1 MPAHENVTLEA
12 APASSRRARVVVTE
26 WLRDI
31 GHPECSETAALVV
44 AELVANAITHGG
56 PHIELDLTAA
66 EGAIRIAVFDSAVT
80 DLDIAPQPASLDRQH
95 GRGLVMVERL
105 VTRWGRD
112 DAPNGKTVWAEIDV
126 DRDRDSSSV

>member
-12 APASSRRARVVVTE
+12 APASSRRARAVVTA

-44 AELVANAITHGG
+44 AELVANAIKHGG

-66 EGAIRIAVFDSAVT
+66 GGAIRIAVFDSAVA
-80 DLDIAPQPASLDRQH
+80 DHDIAPQSSSLDRQH
-95 GRGLVMVERL
+95 GRGLVMVEQL

-126 DRDRDSSSV
+126 ERDRDSSRV